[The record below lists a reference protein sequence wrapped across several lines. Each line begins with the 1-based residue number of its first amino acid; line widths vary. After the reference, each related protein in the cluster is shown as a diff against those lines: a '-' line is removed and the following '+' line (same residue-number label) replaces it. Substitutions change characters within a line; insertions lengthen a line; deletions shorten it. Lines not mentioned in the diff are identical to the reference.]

1 MRFEKSKL
9 LTFSSHLLNFIKQ
22 LLQIHND
29 CNINLAVIY
38 QKETVF
44 TTVIYHSRTI
54 PVSEDITAT
63 VYLFPRTIFEDI
75 KKFPQQRYQKRK
87 YSEFYNIQ
95 NIQRKNFKKISEF
108 KASQLLID
116 KKHQII
122 NQFITD
128 I

>member
-38 QKETVF
+38 RKETVF
-44 TTVIYHSRTI
+44 ITVIYHSRTI

-87 YSEFYNIQ
+87 CSEFYNIQ

-122 NQFITD
+122 YRFITD